1 MIRHATAEDLASL
14 DLDGL
19 RARKAARVRNHVATC
34 VRCTQLSSQV
44 SAVPTVL
51 ASVSYPSMP
60 SNLTSQLDATLA
72 SESSR
77 RLANAP
83 ATEADRRDLPERRS
97 RRSHGGWQLPGM
109 SNLGTRLVAA
119 AGALVLV
126 GVGGYEFATHTG
138 GSVNTTS
145 ADSSGSA
152 SVPSAR
158 QVSLGP
164 SVQFGQASGTK
175 TIRTV
180 YSAENFTA
188 ADLGVQALAAVRGGE
203 VRRRVRRTTRSR
215 LRAYGE
221 RWRAEQSL
229 RAQSAGQPD
238 QPHELPRRDCRQPV
252 RAACGDREVRR
263 PACHDHCHGR
273 DLDQSGSSVGRRPS
287 VLRVASRYDRSPDT
301 ERHLAL
307 VLPGRESPRPAGG

>member
-1 MIRHATAEDLASL
+1 MIRHASAEDLASL

-34 VRCTQLSSQV
+34 VRCTQLSGQV

-60 SNLTSQLDATLA
+60 STLTSQLDATLA
-72 SESSR
+72 TESSR
-77 RLANAP
+77 RLADAP
-83 ATEADRRDLPERRS
+83 ATEADRRDLPERRA

-109 SNLGTRLVAA
+109 SILGTRVVAA

-138 GSVNTTS
+138 GSVNATS

-164 SVQFGQASGTK
+164 SVQFGQPSGTK

-188 ADLGVQALAAVRGGE
+188 ADLGVQALAAVRAAQLEGATGAQPA
-203 VRRRVRRTTRSR
+203 RVSAPT
-215 LRAYGE
+215 A
-221 RWRAEQSL
+221 
-229 RAQSAGQPD
+229 SAGVPSKASVRSQRGSPASLTSCLD
-238 QPHELPRRDCRQPV
+238 GIVGNRPVELV
-252 RAACGDREVRR
+252 ETAKYEGR
-263 PACHDHCHGR
+263 PATIIVTAATSTSQG
-273 DLDQSGSSVGRRPS
+273 QVWVVGPACS
-287 VLRVASRYDRSPDT
+287 ASHPDT
-301 ERHLAL
+301 ITHQTLS
-307 VLPGRESPRPAGG
+307 GT